1 MAITQEGAFLAEYLA
16 QALPADLYLKEGL
29 STSFK
34 TSFKTSFFS
43 KLSELVQR
51 LFQTYQ
57 ALIFVMAQGI
67 VTRVMAPLL
76 RDKHTDPAVV
86 VLDEKGRFVISALS
100 GHEGGANELAL
111 RISSLIGAEPVI
123 TTASEVRKTYIV
135 GLGWRKGKTAQ
146 DLIAAVKRA
155 LAEVEVSLEKVKFLA
170 TAWVKQ
176 EDPVAYEA
184 AKALGT
190 QIRFIP
196 KWLIDHFFETRP
208 WPRSR
213 FVFQKI
219 GVYGVAEPCA
229 LLAGRNTRLVL
240 ERQSFDGV
248 TVAVA
253 KEHLPQEILKPKSPE
268 ILVLGGTTEAVKTAK
283 RLRAQGRP
291 FYLSTAT
298 DYGYELFSEFVP
310 EPFLVKERF
319 TEEGLRRF
327 VQEKE
332 IKKIIDCTHPYA
344 QEITK
349 IAQKVTKTEGLSYFS
364 VVRKTNQPSL
374 AYSKLIHAF
383 SLKEAA
389 EKILKLDLKRV
400 LFTTGSKD
408 LSFVPLLE
416 GREIFVR
423 VLPYEESILACL
435 RAGLKR
441 RQIIALQGPFSKDF
455 NLALIRELKIQA
467 LVTKR
472 SGREGGYPEKIKA
485 CQEAGIWAIV
495 VEKKDD

>member
-1 MAITQEGAFLAEYLA
+1 MAVTQEGAFLAEYLA
-16 QALPADLYLKEGL
+16 QTLSADLYLKEGL

-34 TSFKTSFFS
+34 ASFFS
-43 KLSELVQR
+43 RLSELVR
-51 LFQTYQ
+51 RIFQVYQ

-67 VTRVMAPLL
+67 VTRVIAPFL
-76 RDKHTDPAVV
+76 RDKHIDPAVV
-86 VLDEKGRFVISALS
+86 VLDEKGRFVISTLS
-100 GHEGGANELAL
+100 GHEGGANDLAL
-111 RISSLIGAEPVI
+111 WISSLIGAEPVI
-123 TTASEVRKTYIV
+123 TTASEARRTYVV

-146 DLIAAVKRA
+146 DLIAAVNKA
-155 LAEVEVSLEKVKFLA
+155 LAEVEVSLEEVRLLA
-170 TAWVKQ
+170 TAWVKR

-196 KWLIDHFFETRP
+196 KWLIDHFFEAWP

-213 FVFQKI
+213 LVYQKI

-229 LLAGRNTRLVL
+229 LLAGQNTRLVL

-253 KEHLPQEILKPKSPE
+253 REHLPQEILKSKSPE
-268 ILVLGGTTEAVKTAK
+268 ILVLGGTTEAVKMAK

-298 DYGYELFSEFVP
+298 DYGYELFSEFIP
-310 EPFLVKERF
+310 DPFLVKERF
-319 TEEGLRRF
+319 TEEGLRHF
-327 VQEKE
+327 VQEKG

-349 IAQKVTKTEGLSYFS
+349 IAQKVAKTEGLSYLS
-364 VVRKTNQPSL
+364 AMRKTNESSFS
-374 AYSKLIHAF
+374 YSKLIQVF

-389 EKILKLDLKRV
+389 KKILELDLKRV

-416 GREIFVR
+416 EREVFVR

-441 RQIIALQGPFSKDF
+441 RQIIALQGPFSKEF

-467 LVTKR
+467 LITKK

>member
-1 MAITQEGAFLAEYLA
+1 MAVTQEGTFLAEYLA
-16 QALPADLYLKEGL
+16 QALAADLYLKEGL
-29 STSFK
+29 STPFK
-34 TSFKTSFFS
+34 ASFFS
-43 KLSELVQR
+43 KLSESLQG
-51 LFQTYQ
+51 LFQVYP
-57 ALIFVMAQGI
+57 ALVFVMAQGI
-67 VTRVMAPLL
+67 VTRVIAPFL
-76 RDKHTDPAVV
+76 RNKHLDPAVV

-111 RISSLIGAEPVI
+111 WISSLIGAEPVI
-123 TTASEVRKTYIV
+123 TTASEARRTYVV
-135 GLGWRKGKTAQ
+135 GLGWRKGKTTQ
-146 DLIAAVKRA
+146 DLIAAVKKA
-155 LAEVEVSLEKVKFLA
+155 LAEIEVSLEEVRFLA

-176 EDPVAYEA
+176 KDPVAYEA

-196 KWLIDHFFETRP
+196 KWLIDHFFEAWP

-229 LLAGRNTRLVL
+229 LLSGRNTRLVL
-240 ERQSFDGV
+240 ERQNFDGV

-253 KEHLPQEILKPKSPE
+253 KEHLPQEILKSKPPE
-268 ILVLGGTTEAVKTAK
+268 ILVLGGTSEAVKIAK

-298 DYGYELFSEFVP
+298 DYGYELFSEFLP
-310 EPFLVKERF
+310 ESFLIKERF

-327 VQEKE
+327 VQEKG

-349 IAQKVTKTEGLSYFS
+349 IAQKVAQTEDLSYFS
-364 VVRKTNQPSL
+364 AARKINELSL
-374 AYSKLIHAF
+374 SYTKIIRVS
-383 SLKEAA
+383 SLEEAA
-389 EKILKLDLKRV
+389 EKILELDLNRV

-416 GREIFVR
+416 GREVFVR

-435 RAGLKR
+435 RVGLKR
-441 RQIIALQGPFSKDF
+441 RQIIALQGPFSKEF
-455 NLALIRELKIQA
+455 NLALIRELEVQA
-467 LVTKR
+467 LVTKK
-472 SGREGGYPEKIKA
+472 SGREGGGPEKIKA

-495 VEKKDD
+495 VERKDD